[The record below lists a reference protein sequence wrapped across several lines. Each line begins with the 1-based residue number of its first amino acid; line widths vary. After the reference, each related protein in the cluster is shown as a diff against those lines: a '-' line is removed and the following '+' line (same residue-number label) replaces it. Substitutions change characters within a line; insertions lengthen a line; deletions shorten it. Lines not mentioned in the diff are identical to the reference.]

1 MNRGLCREAIFTVA
15 VVSLFAVDTL
25 VAQPNRGDLEI
36 YETAIDAN
44 AGATGSTQPNLLFIA
59 DTSGSMGNHVPV
71 EYVLDKGAYD
81 PAFDYGGDGA
91 AADDGYIYVYDDLE
105 TFSGVIIT
113 PAQNKCKALTTTHTN
128 SPGFPLFTGKV
139 LQWQPVRS
147 SVEITP
153 EVVCETTSA
162 PPSSATIPS
171 RSASNTNWRSFH
183 FDPSQSLDQDDFLAG
198 TSVTLQMTNTGPRGA
213 KGGIRYIPLSPSGT
227 QIGLP
232 AWLCYRNQWR
242 RGTTNSCSGDID
254 DIPYPYY
261 RLSVQFQ
268 SRRDS
273 TTMEGT
279 LTYNEGAPE
288 TQVDPSCVPA
298 DAVTAAGP
306 VSDGEWSGSLATSSD
321 SDSILECEKDAGVHG
336 IADSS
341 TDVEAAFCGAAS
353 CIAPRY
359 VAAGGIDWLSAGLS
373 EKFLYTG
380 NYHDYLQYRPPPPG
394 TVYDTRTDWYIHLR
408 DAPNYDSWRFTGPK
422 NAAGFCDLFTDY
434 DRIGTNPYDSTTW
447 SPVISRPIAPNTIFL
462 EDSLDGTGFVYIC
475 SQKQQTMINALT
487 DMATSI
493 SGVNMGLM
501 RFNTNDQGGS
511 VIYHVQSIDGS
522 TERAALVSAIAGLP
536 AEGSTPLAETMS
548 EAYRYLSG
556 GSKHYSESAAD
567 PAAFSATDD
576 SVYESP
582 ITGSCQST
590 NIIYLTDGEPRN
602 DADAERE
609 PPGVCGG
616 ISCLDEWA
624 DYMATTDVHTSVRG
638 HNRVTTYTV
647 GFAIDF
653 PLLAETAQKGGGEYF
668 TADSYDD
675 LILAFQE
682 ILLDINISG
691 PSTLVAPA
699 VSVNAFNELK
709 HNSQIYYATFAPSFR
724 PAWEGNVKRY
734 AITGEGIV
742 YGQGGPGAPAIGED
756 GFFKSSAQSFW
767 SDFPDGPRVAQGGY
781 REQLTNNR
789 KVYLESSVVTGGG
802 SGIIPLTGSS
812 NLDTAAFGVA
822 DPGEAEQLR
831 DWMLGIDV
839 DDYDGDNSVTDAHRY
854 AAESL
859 HSKPVVVTYSGSNAE
874 DAFDILFVA
883 TNMGS
888 LHAIDVRPTA
898 GAELW
903 SYTPE
908 ELVGN
913 IKTYRDNSAALRHWS
928 AYGLDGEATVWAEEA
943 ADSTVA
949 AFNIGNVYMYQGM
962 RRGGD
967 TYYAWDVSNADLG
980 VNASAPPIS
989 NLWQING
996 GVGLSASPGFSDL
1009 GYTWSKMIRTRIR
1022 YSCTDTGC
1030 MEKDV
1035 LVFSGGYHDHYDT
1048 ETNVANSGDETVDIL
1063 GNAVYVVDA
1072 LTGDL
1077 LWSTGSAASADSHD
1091 LTLPV
1096 YNSIPGDP
1104 SPLDVDGDGAMDTLF
1119 FIDISGAVFRVDFDQ
1134 SKPLGS
1140 AYATGGM
1147 IADLSESSAFR
1158 RFYNGLDISLVTPT
1172 GESSYLAISVGSGY
1186 RAHPTKDEA
1195 WANRFYVLIDENINS
1210 AEAFGYNS
1218 LGQDE
1223 EAITYNYV
1231 KTYDADAQGR
1241 EIIHARAVITSA
1253 DLHAYSASDPYD
1265 KGRKA
1270 SGEDEPDGEHGFYRN
1285 LDTVNHEKILQSSV
1299 TFGGEIL
1306 VGSYLP
1312 AVGSATCESGQ
1323 IGTGRFYRFNVATG
1337 RGAFGPDD
1345 GNSEDN
1351 VIDSD
1356 GDGYGDYIELDHE
1369 GIPPEPV
1376 ILLVPELVTCVGTEC
1391 SDNWLN
1397 PEIEIGQATRIYWRE
1412 QNNR

>member
-171 RSASNTNWRSFH
+171 QLVRTYPWAVLNVAASRKFY
-183 FDPSQSLDQDDFLAG
+183 QDDFLAG
-198 TSVTLQMTNTGPRGA
+198 TSITLQITNTGSRNVT
-213 KGGIRYIPLSPSGT
+213 GGIRYHEMTASGDYTGTNYFLCYRSWPSGT
-227 QIGLP
+227 S
-232 AWLCYRNQWR
+232 
-242 RGTTNSCSGDID
+242 GTSSCRGDID
-254 DIPYPYY
+254 DIPYSHYEIET
-261 RLSVQFQ
+261 VFIGG
-268 SRRDS
+268 S
-273 TTMEGT
+273 TIEGT

-298 DAVTAAGP
+298 DAVTAAGS

-394 TVYDTRTDWYIHLR
+394 TVYDIRTNLRIHFRGSPDSNWSDVSGR
-408 DAPNYDSWRFTGPK
+408 DLES
-422 NAAGFCDLFTDY
+422 FCALFRYY
-434 DRIGTNPYDSTTW
+434 DRVAADSNDPTTW
-447 SPVISRPIAPNTIFL
+447 SPVIASPVVAPNDIFL
-462 EDSLDGTGFVYIC
+462 KDRQEGTDFVYVC
-475 SQKQQTMINALT
+475 RQKRQTMINALT

-501 RFNTNDQGGS
+501 SFNGNNQGGS

-522 TERAALVSAIAGLP
+522 TERAALVSAIDALP
-536 AEGSTPLAETMS
+536 PPHTIYKTPLAETMS

-556 GSKHYSESAAD
+556 GSKHYSEPAAD
-567 PAAFSATDD
+567 PAAFSATDN

-590 NIIYLTDGEPRN
+590 NIIYLTDGQP
-602 DADAERE
+602 DGDTDPQGA
-609 PPGVCGG
+609 PPGGCSG
-616 ISCLDEWA
+616 SCLDEWA
-624 DYMATTDVHTSVRG
+624 AYMATTGVRG
-638 HNRVTTYTV
+638 HNTVTTYTV

-653 PLLAETAQKGGGEYF
+653 PLLADTAREGGGEYF

-996 GVGLSASPGFSDL
+996 GAGLSASPGFSDL